1 MKRFYYVAKVLFLGL
16 CAAQV
21 IATAQVY
28 LSDVHLYR
36 TLLAI
41 RDAGYLPIPNQE
53 VMPRLKEFGPAF
65 FGGLFFT
72 LSVGAGLSLSAFAA
86 VWLWDRLFFRN
97 KYLAILLLMLWAG
110 CLIAVNY
117 HGINLMVTAYF
128 VVIPTMVIVA
138 TLRWM
143 PLRSIHEPYL
153 ARIVYCI
160 PIFLLALLWLAQV
173 DSHLFFD
180 LRDNL
185 LLTNRIGTKI
195 NDFYYRYTLYP
206 AEVFKSFDQ
215 KLLKAYHLENIQ
227 NKSTA
232 QSIENKLAHYDYL
245 HVQGDSSA
253 DLTIAQEGNSLR
265 FKYRGRT
272 ILRVTPTSVLSDPGK
287 ALREFS
293 LGTDRHK
300 FFRQCAFFSLLIGLP
315 FILYVI
321 LFTLFYLILGFFLA
335 TRTSTVI
342 ASALCFVIGLTVL
355 GTFHHSRVK
364 TDEVKNVA
372 EALESERWQKRVA
385 ALKCIEQGDMEI
397 SDFRTYRTMLES
409 PRISER
415 YWLVKALG
423 ASRKPETYKD
433 LLGFLDDP
441 HPTVVSIAFHAIGR
455 RGDRRAVK
463 EILARI
469 NTSHHWYNQWHAYN
483 GLKKLG
489 WKQTRLK

>member
-36 TLLAI
+36 VLLAI

-53 VMPRLKEFGPAF
+53 VIPSLKEFWPAF

-86 VWLWDRLFFRN
+86 IWLWDRLFSRN
-97 KYLAILLLMLWAG
+97 KYLVIVLFMLWMG
-110 CLIAVNY
+110 CIIAVNSN
-117 HGINLMVTAYF
+117 GISPLVTAYF
-128 VVIPTMVIVA
+128 IVIPALVMVA

-143 PLRSIHEPYL
+143 PARSVQESRL
-153 ARIVYCI
+153 TRIAHCI

-173 DSHLFFD
+173 DSHIFFD

-185 LLTNRIGTKI
+185 LLTNRVGTKI

-227 NKSTA
+227 NESTA

-245 HVQGDSSA
+245 HVRGDSSV

-272 ILRVTPTSVLSDPGK
+272 IIRVTPTSVFSDPGK

-293 LGTDRHK
+293 FGSDRHK
-300 FFRQCAFFSLLIGLP
+300 FFRRFTFFSLLIGFP

-321 LFTLFYLILGFFLA
+321 LFALFYVILGFFLS

-355 GTFHHSRVK
+355 GTFHYSRVK

-372 EALESERWQKRVA
+372 EALESELWQKRVA
-385 ALKCIEQGDMEI
+385 ALKRIEQRGMEI
-397 SDFRTYRTMLES
+397 SDFRTYRTMFKS

-441 HPTVVSIAFHAIGR
+441 HPTVVSMAFHALGR

-469 NTSHHWYNQWHAYN
+469 NTSHHWYNQRHAYN

-489 WKQTRLK
+489 WKQTKLK